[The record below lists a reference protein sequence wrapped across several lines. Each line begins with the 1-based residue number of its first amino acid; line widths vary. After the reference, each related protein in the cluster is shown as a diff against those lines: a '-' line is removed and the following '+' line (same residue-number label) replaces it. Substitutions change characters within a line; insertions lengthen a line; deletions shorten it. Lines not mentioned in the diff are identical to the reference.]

1 MTNTVRYMGA
11 LIPYVILIIITVHI
25 DLSKQMKEGQ
35 ILMYQGKGGG
45 VEKVKCKRRIKLVD

>member
-45 VEKVKCKRRIKLVD
+45 GGLKRSNAREE